1 MREGEARTEG
11 ILSGG
16 VTNHAV
22 PQADLLPLQWME
34 EVISKTS
41 LSLKDRNPMKYT
53 LVRKQPG
60 KHEEAYFSQDEA

>member
-1 MREGEARTEG
+1 MVWEGEARTEG
-11 ILSGG
+11 IWSGG

-41 LSLKDRNPMKYT
+41 LLLKGRNPIKYT
-53 LVRKQPG
+53 
-60 KHEEAYFSQDEA
+60 